1 MSTARVAIL
10 HYSAPPLVGGVEF
23 IIEAHARML
32 AEFGC
37 ETKLIVGE
45 GGHAVPGVTVDLI
58 PEISSGGGQMN
69 EEVEQLLA
77 GKVPDNFKACVK
89 KVEKELSK
97 SLRNIDVCIMHNVL
111 TMHFNL
117 ILTAALA
124 NIMERRKNIHFIGWT
139 HDSTFADPN
148 YKEHQ
153 KRSHPWR
160 LLTKKLPGCDYCV
173 ISAQRRQEMKKIFG
187 VSASQL
193 PIIPDGLDVREL
205 LGLTPGVTTLFINE
219 RLNQKDFVALTP
231 TRIVR
236 RKNLEEGI
244 RIVAALKRFGKTVR
258 WMITGAPDTHNTD
271 AYMYYEELI
280 ALRKKMRVEKD
291 VIFLWEHFKS
301 GVSNE
306 DLRGLYGIS
315 NTLLFPSE
323 REGFGIPVLE
333 AGIMGLLVVISDI
346 PALREIGGMETVY
359 IYPDER
365 AEDVACRM
373 VRAFDRSAQLVF
385 RKKIISTYSW
395 DALFDQKI
403 LPAVFEP
410 EQLWKKR
417 RPKRKKK

>member
-1 MSTARVAIL
+1 MTTARVAIL

-45 GGHAVPGVTVDLI
+45 GGHAVSGVTVDLI
-58 PEISSGGGQMN
+58 PEISSGGGDMS
-69 EEVEQLLA
+69 EEIGQLLA
-77 GKVPDNFKACVK
+77 GKVPKNFNACVK
-89 KVEKELSK
+89 EVEKKLSK

-111 TMHFNL
+111 TMHFNM

-124 NIMERRKNIHFIGWT
+124 NIIARRKTIHFIGWT
-139 HDSTFADPN
+139 HDSTFTDPN

-153 KRSHPWR
+153 KRSYPWR

-173 ISAQRRQEMKKIFG
+173 ISAQRRQEIKKLFG
-187 VSASQL
+187 ISASQL

-205 LGLTPGVTTLFINE
+205 LGLTPGVTALFINE

-236 RKNLEEGI
+236 RKNIEEGI
-244 RIVAALKRFGKTVR
+244 RIVAALKRFGKSVR
-258 WMITGAPDTHNTD
+258 WMITGAPDTHNSD
-271 AYMYYEELI
+271 SYVYYEELV

-291 VIFLWEHFKS
+291 VIFLWEHFKE

-306 DLRGLYGIS
+306 DLRALYGIS

-410 EQLWKKR
+410 EELWKNRKT
-417 RPKRKKK
+417 KRKKK